1 MHPSFLPLL
10 CCPKSG
16 SDLSLSGE
24 QLDTAGLIV
33 SGTLKSADG
42 TTYPIVAGVPRFV
55 STEDYSE
62 SFGYEWQRWSR
73 VQFESENVGTR
84 MTGHTTRMFDMVT
97 GFTADKI
104 AGKTVVEFGCGPGR
118 FIDVVARR
126 GGRAVGLELSS
137 AADVARKNFAGNSNV
152 CIVQGDILNPPF
164 KSGAFDFGYT
174 IGVLHHTPSPDTG
187 LQKLVSTVKSG
198 GTIACC
204 VYESTGGR
212 GLYDSPAVLA
222 YRRFFNSLSSHWRH
236 TLARWYAFFSAY
248 VLYVF
253 FAPAMRIPGLS
264 VIAGWLS
271 AQVFPG
277 VYYLRDARWRVL
289 DTFDA
294 ITPHYATTHTKEE
307 VVDWFTKAHCSDIK
321 QSPFGST
328 SLTAVK

>member
-1 MHPSFLPLL
+1 LGTNGNAGHAS
-10 CCPKSG
+10 
-16 SDLSLSGE
+16 SLNQKIS
-24 QLDTAGLIV
+24 V
-33 SGTLKSADG
+33 SGWL
-42 TTYPIVAGVPRFV
+42 
-55 STEDYSE
+55 
-62 SFGYEWQRWSR
+62 
-73 VQFESENVGTR
+73 
-84 MTGHTTRMFDMVT
+84 VT
-97 GFTADKI
+97 QHEATI
-104 AGKTVVEFGCGPGR
+104 RGKTVVEFGCGPGR
-118 FIDVVARR
+118 FLDVVATR

-164 KSGAFDFGYT
+164 KPGVFDYGYT
-174 IGVLHHTPSPDTG
+174 IGVLHHTPSPEVG
-187 LQKLVSTVKSG
+187 LQKLVNTVKSG

-222 YRRFFNSLSSHWRH
+222 YRRFFNSLSPDARH

-248 VLYVF
+248 VLYCF
-253 FAPAMRIPGLS
+253 FAPAIRIPGLK

-271 AQVFPG
+271 SRVFPG

-294 ITPHYATTHTKEE
+294 ITPHYATTHTKDE
-307 VVDWFTKAHCSDIK
+307 VVDWFTKAQCTHIT

-328 SLTAVK
+328 SLTATK